1 MCLGSGNLFDLETL
15 SRRRR
20 LCNCRSERR
29 LACTDRKVSALVPL
43 LASDALVSAE
53 VDGCPST
60 ASSDVILQEG
70 EDELELLEDCSLT
83 SSSDV
88 MCRKRAMSSNYC
100 FGWLNFSGCCGAGL
114 SWTNSP
120 NLDDTHSRGQWHGHC
135 RWTPL
140 HTSWVPFASNV
151 AL

>member
-1 MCLGSGNLFDLETL
+1 MCLGSVNRLDLEPL
-15 SRRRR
+15 SRLRR
-20 LCNCRSERR
+20 LCSCRSERR

-70 EDELELLEDCSLT
+70 KMNLSYSKIAHGPLLLMLC
-83 SSSDV
+83 
-88 MCRKRAMSSNYC
+88 CKKRAMNSNYC
-100 FGWLNFSGCCGAGL
+100 FGWWNCSGCCGAGL

-120 NLDDTHSRGQWHGHC
+120 NLDDTYSRGQWNGHC

-140 HTSWVPFASNV
+140 HTS
-151 AL
+151 

>member
-1 MCLGSGNLFDLETL
+1 MGSGNLFDLETL

-20 LCNCRSERR
+20 LCKFRIERR

-70 EDELELLEDCSLT
+70 EDDELELLEDCS
-83 SSSDV
+83 SSSSSEV
-88 MCRKRAMSSNYC
+88 MLQEKVVE
-100 FGWLNFSGCCGAGL
+100 LE
-114 SWTNSP
+114 
-120 NLDDTHSRGQWHGHC
+120 
-135 RWTPL
+135 
-140 HTSWVPFASNV
+140 
-151 AL
+151 